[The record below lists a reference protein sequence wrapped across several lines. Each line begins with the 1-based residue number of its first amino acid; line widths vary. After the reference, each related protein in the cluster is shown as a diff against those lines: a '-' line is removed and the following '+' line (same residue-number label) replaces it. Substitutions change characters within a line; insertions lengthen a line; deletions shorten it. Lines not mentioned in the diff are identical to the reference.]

1 MQPGIMPRPD
11 IAALG
16 IKYRRIP
23 VLAIGRDVYLDTRL
37 MLAKLEALAPANAH
51 GAPRLG
57 GSGSGSGDQVA
68 LERLLSILN
77 NEAGPFVWAATL
89 LPAQLPVWRDEAWVR
104 DRSGFFFPGVKIAA
118 PTPEARAEAVANMRG
133 VCDLLE
139 TTLLAD
145 GRDWILGTATPAL
158 ADIEAVWLLH
168 WLRGI
173 PGALPADQLSARQFP
188 RVFAWVERFD
198 AAVVAARRRLGEVP
212 TLSGE
217 AAARAV
223 VGSAYHEEKGLAAAG
238 AQAVDGG
245 DPVAQVLGLRPGDRV
260 VVFPTDSGSSHKDAG
275 TLVGLDGKEV
285 VFETKAE
292 LQGAPAV
299 RVHAP
304 RRGFRIVREDQSSHL

>member
-1 MQPGIMPRPD
+1 MPRPD

-16 IKYRRIP
+16 IQYRRIP

-37 MLAKLEALAPANAH
+37 MLAKLEALAPADAH

-57 GSGSGSGDQVA
+57 ASGSGSGDQAA
-68 LERLLSILN
+68 LERLLGILN

-104 DRSGFFFPGVKIAA
+104 DRSGFLGPGVRIAA

-133 VCDLLE
+133 VCELLE
-139 TTLLAD
+139 ATLLAD
-145 GRDWILGTATPAL
+145 GRDWVLGTAGPAL

-173 PGALPADQLSARQFP
+173 PGALPADQLSARRFP

-198 AAVVAARRRLGEVP
+198 AAVAAARRRLGEVP

-223 VGSAYHEEKGLAAAG
+223 VGSAYHEVEGDGTASAG
-238 AQAVDGG
+238 AQAVEAA
-245 DPVAQVLGLRPGDRV
+245 DPVAQALGLRRGDRV

-275 TLVGLDGKEV
+275 TLVGLDSKEV

-304 RRGFRIVREDQSSHL
+304 RRGFRIVREDQGSHL